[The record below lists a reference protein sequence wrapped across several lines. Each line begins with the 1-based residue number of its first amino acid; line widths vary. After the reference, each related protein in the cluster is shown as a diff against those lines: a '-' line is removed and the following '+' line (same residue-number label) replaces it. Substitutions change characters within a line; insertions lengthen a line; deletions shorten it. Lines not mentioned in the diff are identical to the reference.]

1 VFRHQ
6 AIHAFA
12 FPSARDL
19 TIVQA
24 DGDASM
30 HASVRLRCVSTF
42 LASDEG
48 SHFHVMTLVNDSIVD
63 MLGQRIE

>member
-1 VFRHQ
+1 MFRHQ

-19 TIVQA
+19 TMVQA

-30 HASVRLRCVSTF
+30 HASGIC
-42 LASDEG
+42 ASIGEAGDGG

-63 MLGQRIE
+63 TLGQKD